1 MIINDHADCV
11 SHCLI
16 MLNVLQLWDCLPLFF
31 ACMKL
36 DTCTRAAADRDA
48 SPAWLSCLPSSLSL
62 SLSNAHAKTRRHTK
76 DLEFVTCGIC
86 SLSPNPTTN
95 QVDNYASRV
104 F

>member
-62 SLSNAHAKTRRHTK
+62 SQMHMQKHTGTQKTW
-76 DLEFVTCGIC
+76 
-86 SLSPNPTTN
+86 SL
-95 QVDNYASRV
+95 
-104 F
+104 